1 MKGTDKYFCFFQKH
15 FEKCNRRG
23 LAREPD
29 QASPFLSK
37 PLLKKTAAADMKIV
51 LCVYVG
57 MSDACSLMQAP
68 GIRAQN
74 YSRLPRSQSTV
85 CYLI

>member
-1 MKGTDKYFCFFQKH
+1 MKGIDKYFCFFQKH

-29 QASPFLSK
+29 QASPFII
-37 PLLKKTAAADMKIV
+37 KTGAADMKIV
-51 LCVYVG
+51 LCAYVG
-57 MSDACSLMQAP
+57 MLYVCSLMQAL
-68 GIRAQN
+68 GIRVQN

>member
-1 MKGTDKYFCFFQKH
+1 MKGIDKYFYFFQKY

-37 PLLKKTAAADMKIV
+37 PV
-51 LCVYVG
+51 L
-57 MSDACSLMQAP
+57 P
-68 GIRAQN
+68 
-74 YSRLPRSQSTV
+74 T
-85 CYLI
+85 